1 VHTWPEHAAVTLDV
15 FACNLRA
22 DNRQRAR
29 RLLAT
34 LEAAF
39 APAGRQHHAIER
51 ALVEVPGDAGA

>member
-1 VHTWPEHAAVTLDV
+1 V
-15 FACNLRA
+15 
-22 DNRQRAR
+22 
-29 RLLAT
+29 LAT